1 MEATVVE
8 LTLAPPI
15 SMAENPTHESS
26 LFFGPAISIHNASE
40 DQEEDSALNENTN
53 LDVLLLD
60 TYYCFL
66 DAVLDEIEAEGGN
79 NGTSREWHRQ
89 IAQDVVDDDIIPWIL
104 PFINSF
110 TLSVEN
116 GNGDATNSE
125 D

>member
-1 MEATVVE
+1 
-8 LTLAPPI
+8 
-15 SMAENPTHESS
+15 MAESQTNESS
-26 LFFGPAISIHNASE
+26 LFFGSVISIHNASE
-40 DQEEDSALNENTN
+40 DQEKETAINENTN
-53 LDVLLLD
+53 LDVLLSD

-89 IAQDVVDDDIIPWIL
+89 IAQDVADDDIIPWIL
-104 PFINSF
+104 PFINSS
-110 TLSVEN
+110 TLTMEN